1 MKIGV
6 FGGTFDPIHNAH
18 LFVAESAR
26 LLERLD
32 RVLFVP
38 TANQHYRDKPQ
49 ADAMH
54 RCAMILGA
62 IESNPAFELDET
74 DLRENASGYT
84 ADLLPR
90 LHLKYRGD
98 RLTFII
104 GADSLVSANWVRFDE
119 VLEALERFAIAPRA
133 GVRADALARVIAA
146 IPPTLRE
153 RVTTLNLPEIP
164 ESASLVRALISQG
177 RSIRYLVPEPVWR
190 YIVAHRL
197 YGFDGDAAG
206 GS

>member
-1 MKIGV
+1 MKVGV
-6 FGGTFDPIHNAH
+6 FGGTFDPVHNAH

-26 LLERLD
+26 MMERLD

-38 TANQHYRDKPQ
+38 TNNQHYREKPQ
-49 ADAMH
+49 ADAAH

-62 IESNPAFELDET
+62 IESNAAFELDDT

-90 LHLKYRGD
+90 LRRKYPSA

-104 GADSLVSANWVRFDE
+104 GADSLVNTNWVRFDE
-119 VLEALERFAIAPRA
+119 VLGALERFAIAPRP
-133 GVRADALARVIAA
+133 GVGGDALARVIAA
-146 IPPTLRE
+146 VPPALRD

-164 ESASLVRALISQG
+164 ESASLVRTLIAQQ
-177 RSIRYLVPEPVWR
+177 RSIRYLVPEPVWK
-190 YIVAHRL
+190 YIVVHRL
-197 YGFDGDAAG
+197 YGYSVAAG
-206 GS
+206 R

>member
-1 MKIGV
+1 MRIGV

-38 TANQHYRDKPQ
+38 TGNHHYRDKPQ
-49 ADAMH
+49 AEAAH

-62 IESNPAFELDET
+62 IESNAAFELDDT
-74 DLRENASGYT
+74 DLRKNATGYT
-84 ADLLPR
+84 ADLLPLLR
-90 LHLKYRGD
+90 EKYREASF
-98 RLTFII
+98 TFII
-104 GADSLVSANWVRFDE
+104 GADSLASANWVRLDE

-146 IPPTLRE
+146 VPPALRE
-153 RVTTLNLPEIP
+153 RITTLNLPEIP
-164 ESASLVRALISQG
+164 ESASLVRSLLAQG
-177 RSIRYLVPEPVWR
+177 RSVRYLVPEPVWH

-197 YGFDGDAAG
+197 YDFSAE
-206 GS
+206 

>member
-1 MKIGV
+1 MRIGV

-32 RVLFVP
+32 RILFVP
-38 TANQHYRDKPQ
+38 TGNQHYRDKPQ
-49 ADAMH
+49 AEASH

-62 IESNPAFELDET
+62 IESNAAFELDHT
-74 DLRENASGYT
+74 DLRENATGYT

-90 LHLKYRGD
+90 LHAKYPGASF
-98 RLTFII
+98 TFVI
-104 GADSLVSANWVRFDE
+104 GADSLVSADWVRLDE

-146 IPPTLRE
+146 LPPNLRD

-164 ESASLVRALISQG
+164 ESATLVRALIAQG
-177 RSIRYLVPEPVWR
+177 RSIRYLVPEPVWQ

-197 YGFDGDAAG
+197 YGFNGSAAAG
-206 GS
+206 

>member
-1 MKIGV
+1 MKVGV
-6 FGGTFDPIHNAH
+6 FGGTFDPVHNAH

-38 TANQHYRDKPQ
+38 TGNAHYRDKPE
-49 ADAMH
+49 ADAAH
-54 RCAMILGA
+54 RCAMVLGA
-62 IESNPAFELDET
+62 IESNPAFGLDET
-74 DLRENASGYT
+74 DLRKDASGYT

-90 LHLKYRGD
+90 LRRKYPGASF
-98 RLTFII
+98 TFII
-104 GADSLVSANWVRFDE
+104 GADSLASTNWVRFDE
-119 VLEALERFAIAPRA
+119 VLDALERFAIAPRA

-146 IPPTLRE
+146 VPPALRE

-164 ESASLVRALISQG
+164 ESATLVRTLISQG
-177 RSIRYLVPEPVWR
+177 RSIRYLVPEPVWN

-197 YGFDGDAAG
+197 YGYTHVA
-206 GS
+206 

>member
-1 MKIGV
+1 MRIGV

-38 TANQHYRDKPQ
+38 TSNQHYRDKPE
-49 ADAMH
+49 ADAAH
-54 RCAMILGA
+54 RCAMVLGA
-62 IESNPAFELDET
+62 IESNAAFALDET

-90 LHLKYRGD
+90 LSAKYPAARF
-98 RLTFII
+98 TFII
-104 GADSLVSANWVRFDE
+104 GADSLVNSNWVRFDE
-119 VLEALERFAIAPRA
+119 VLAALERFAIAPRP

-146 IPPTLRE
+146 VPPPLRE

-164 ESASLVRALISQG
+164 ESASLVRSLISQG
-177 RSIRYLVPEPVWR
+177 KSIRYLVPETVWQ
-190 YIVAHRL
+190 YIVARRL
-197 YGFDGDAAG
+197 YGFNGHV
-206 GS
+206 

>member
-1 MKIGV
+1 MKVGV
-6 FGGTFDPIHNAH
+6 FGGTFDPVHNAH

-26 LLERLD
+26 IMERLD

-38 TANQHYRDKPQ
+38 TNNQHYREKPE
-49 ADAMH
+49 ADAAH

-62 IESNPAFELDET
+62 IESNPAFELDDT

-90 LHLKYRGD
+90 LRRKYPSA

-104 GADSLVSANWVRFDE
+104 GADSLVNANWVRFDE
-119 VLEALERFAIAPRA
+119 VLAALERFAIAPRP
-133 GVRADALARVIAA
+133 GVGGDALARVIAA
-146 IPPTLRE
+146 IPPELRE

-164 ESASLVRALISQG
+164 ESASLVRGLIAQR
-177 RSIRYLVPEPVWR
+177 RSIRYLVPEPVWK

-197 YGFDGDAAG
+197 YGYAQVDGR
-206 GS
+206 

>member
-6 FGGTFDPIHNAH
+6 FGGTFDPVHNAH

-26 LLERLD
+26 LLEGLD

-38 TANQHYRDKPQ
+38 TGSHHYRDKPQ
-49 ADAMH
+49 ADATH

-62 IESNPAFELDET
+62 IEGNPAFELDET
-74 DLRENASGYT
+74 DLRADATGYT

-90 LHLKYRGD
+90 LNEKYPRAQ
-98 RLTFII
+98 LTFII
-104 GADSLVSANWVRFDE
+104 GADSLVSANWVRFDS

-146 IPPTLRE
+146 VPPALRE
-153 RVTTLNLPEIP
+153 RVTTLNLPELP
-164 ESASLVRALISQG
+164 ESATLVRSLLAQG
-177 RSIRYLVPEPVWR
+177 RSVRYLVPEPVWR
-190 YIVAHRL
+190 YIVARRL
-197 YGFDGDAAG
+197 YGFADGSAA
-206 GS
+206 